1 MPPEI
6 PTLEPTSPR
15 PEQNNQLRFLIDVVI
30 RRWGMVLLFTLAFAG
45 VGGFVGRYIEDDSYQ
60 YEALADLFVK
70 PSFWQSPLMADMGG
84 DVFGRVTPKIL
95 MHRTN
100 MHELSR
106 EVAQTLVQDAII
118 AGGAESQLTTDK
130 EYQSKAD
137 EVLSALVLEAL
148 DEQRILRV
156 RARSQRSEAEAE
168 RLAELAAR
176 AVIEHTRY
184 EQVDAQRD
192 AHAIVKQELNEIR
205 RQLDSAENRQWAYR
219 EKMGFQTHAQV
230 WADMERKN
238 VELLE
243 MAATREE
250 LVDKMAEMEKA
261 LSDNAKALPASLG
274 NVTDS
279 VITDLLSELDELRR
293 EQVKMSVVWKT
304 GYPKLVAL
312 TDDIAEK
319 KQAVLLAIRE
329 LNIGERGGSNLWQ
342 RRQELYEQVVNLKSR
357 NTALDIRSASLEKLL
372 IAMVKGLPELADK
385 SFEYEQLAHES
396 EQVRKQF
403 DRMLE
408 KEFEIRTALS
418 RGSTTV
424 EWRDAIVLTNYFQ
437 GRNFPVSATAL
448 LGALIGLISG
458 IGFAMMLEMM
468 DTSIQSTED
477 VNHALNLEV
486 IGMIPMMKFA
496 KGRGL
501 SRRRRRQGHVATDD
515 DSEVDACIVTQHD
528 PKSPI
533 SEAYRSFRTN
543 FQFATLQSKPKT
555 MMVTSSVPGE
565 GKTTTAVNFAVTM
578 ADRGMRVLIVDTD
591 LRRPNVHRVL
601 KMERGPGLADVL
613 REETP
618 LKEVIRPTRVEN
630 LWIISSGRVP
640 KNPSELIGSDRMAQ
654 LMDELGAT
662 FDLVVCDAP
671 SILVVTD
678 PVLLATN
685 VDSVVLVVAVN
696 HARQETIQRAK
707 KLLDT
712 TKAEI
717 AGVVM
722 NGLESTARHYYYY
735 YYYYDDAASP
745 KKRIWN

>member
-1 MPPEI
+1 
-6 PTLEPTSPR
+6 
-15 PEQNNQLRFLIDVVI
+15 
-30 RRWGMVLLFTLAFAG
+30 
-45 VGGFVGRYIEDDSYQ
+45 
-60 YEALADLFVK
+60 
-70 PSFWQSPLMADMGG
+70 
-84 DVFGRVTPKIL
+84 
-95 MHRTN
+95 
-100 MHELSR
+100 
-106 EVAQTLVQDAII
+106 
-118 AGGAESQLTTDK
+118 
-130 EYQSKAD
+130 
-137 EVLSALVLEAL
+137 
-148 DEQRILRV
+148 
-156 RARSQRSEAEAE
+156 
-168 RLAELAAR
+168 
-176 AVIEHTRY
+176 
-184 EQVDAQRD
+184 
-192 AHAIVKQELNEIR
+192 
-205 RQLDSAENRQWAYR
+205 
-219 EKMGFQTHAQV
+219 
-230 WADMERKN
+230 
-238 VELLE
+238 
-243 MAATREE
+243 
-250 LVDKMAEMEKA
+250 
-261 LSDNAKALPASLG
+261 
-274 NVTDS
+274 
-279 VITDLLSELDELRR
+279 ELRR
-293 EQVKMSVVWKT
+293 EHVMMSVVWKP
-304 GYPKLVAL
+304 GYPNLVAL

-319 KQAVLLAIRE
+319 KQAVLSAIRE
-329 LNIGERGGSNLWQ
+329 LNIGDRGGSNLWQ
-342 RRQELYEQVVNLKSR
+342 RRQALYEQIVNLKSR
-357 NTALDIRSASLEKLL
+357 YTALDIRSASLEKLL
-372 IAMVKGLPELADK
+372 SGMVKGLPALADQ
-385 SFEYEQLAHES
+385 SFEYEQLLHES

-418 RGSTTV
+418 RGSATV
-424 EWRDAIVLTNYFQ
+424 EWRDAVVLTNYFQ

-448 LGALIGLISG
+448 LGALIGLIAG

-501 SRRRRRQGHVATDD
+501 SRRRRRQGHVVTDD
-515 DSEVDACIVTQHD
+515 ESAVDACIVTQHD

-543 FQFATLQSKPKT
+543 FQFATIQSKPKT

-601 KMERGPGLADVL
+601 KMERGSGLADVL

-618 LKEVIRPTRVEN
+618 LKDVIRSTRVEN

-640 KNPSELIGSDRMAQ
+640 KNPSELIGSDRMGR
-654 LMDELGAT
+654 LMNELGAT

-722 NGLESTARHYYYY
+722 NGLEATARHYYYY

-745 KKRIWN
+745 KNRIWN